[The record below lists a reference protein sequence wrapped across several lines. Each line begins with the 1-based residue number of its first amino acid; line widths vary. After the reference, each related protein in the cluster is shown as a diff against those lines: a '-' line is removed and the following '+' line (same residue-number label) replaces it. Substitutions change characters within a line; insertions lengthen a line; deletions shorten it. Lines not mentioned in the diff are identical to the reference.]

1 MTLSELLGEL
11 LLLFHVF
18 LFVIW
23 LGFDLVVFSLSLSMR
38 NRNLPIAVRIDRA
51 HIAEKLDLYVTVAYT
66 LVIPTGLAL
75 AYLRGWWPI
84 WNIPWLM
91 AKLAAFGVVVILAV
105 VLVLGASGSGQILK
119 KIEAGKGDV
128 ESLETQLRSGIHRLA
143 PWALAIHLS
152 ILLTAFLALSPRG
165 WW

>member
-1 MTLSELLGEL
+1 MSEWLGEF

-23 LGFDLVVFSLSLSMR
+23 LGFDLVVFSLSMSMR
-38 NRNLPIAVRIDRA
+38 NRSLPIAVRVDRA
-51 HIAEKLDLYVTVAYT
+51 HIAETLDFYVTVSYA

-91 AKLAAFGVVVILAV
+91 AKLIVFGVVVLLAV

-119 KIEAGKGDV
+119 KIAAGEGDV
-128 ESLETQLRSGIHRLA
+128 EALEAQLRNGIHRLA

-152 ILLTAFLALSPRG
+152 ILLTAFVALSPRG

>member
-1 MTLSELLGEL
+1 MTLSALLGEL

-23 LGFDLVVFSLSLSMR
+23 LGSDLVVFSLSMSLR
-38 NRNLPIAVRIDRA
+38 NRALPIAVRLDRS
-51 HIAEKLDLYVTVAYT
+51 HIAEQLDFYV
-66 LVIPTGLAL
+66 LVSYVLAMPTGLAL

-84 WNIPWLM
+84 ASIPWLM
-91 AKLAAFGVVVILAV
+91 AKLIVFGVVVILAV
-105 VLVLGASGSGQILK
+105 VLVLGASHSGMILK
-119 KIEAGKGDV
+119 KIAAGEGDV
-128 ESLETQLRSGIHRLA
+128 EALENQLRSGIHRLA

-152 ILLTAFLALSPRG
+152 ILLTAFVALSPRG

>member
-38 NRNLPIAVRIDRA
+38 NRNLPIAVRVDRA
-51 HIAEKLDLYVTVAYT
+51 HIAETLDFYVTVSYA

-91 AKLAAFGVVVILAV
+91 AKLVVFGVVVILAV

-119 KIEAGKGDV
+119 KIAAGDGDTEA
-128 ESLETQLRSGIHRLA
+128 LEAQLRSGIHHLA
-143 PWALAIHLS
+143 PWAAAIHLS
-152 ILLTAFLALSPRG
+152 ILLTAFVALAPRG